1 MTSTTQSAYQNR
13 LGHQARGSPKASLLG
28 RFLQI
33 LRRLPHALAVSR
45 ERRALMSL
53 SDHSLKDL
61 GLSRADAY
69 REANR
74 PWWEFP
80 DDR

>member
-1 MTSTTQSAYQNR
+1 MTSTTQSASHSR
-13 LGHQARGSPKASLLG
+13 LGRQARGSPTASPLG
-28 RFLQI
+28 SFLQI
-33 LRRLPHALAVSR
+33 FRRLPRAFAVYR

-53 SDHSLKDL
+53 SDRSLKDL

-74 PWWEFP
+74 PWWELP
-80 DDR
+80 DHR